1 MDTLPDRARVRY
13 VVEVWVDVDLPEGS
27 VDQVVVDT
35 AGLSNPLELRSTGGR
50 TLTAA
55 ERAVVLDIVAS
66 DTWPSWDYV

>member
-1 MDTLPDRARVRY
+1 MDTAPDRARVRY

-50 TLTAA
+50 RLTSA
-55 ERAVVLDIVAS
+55 ESAVVLDIVAS